1 MNITPADVASAFG
14 TTKATQVK
22 TTKTYNISKV
32 SGQDDRGDR
41 SSGEE
46 HVEKAGNSNSGEF
59 RQSEQLKHLMK
70 VKEDQQRGVV
80 DAIKNEPASVPV
92 HPTHGYIQGQ
102 VLQLLQEQRKHVEE
116 GLEIMTT
123 VEAKEKLRVCHMK
136 FCAVQWGSGEE
147 ERLQTVTVPPHKV
160 RMEKEKWYD
169 SMLAEY
175 KSLTE

>member
-1 MNITPADVASAFG
+1 MIEGIEV
-14 TTKATQVK
+14 
-22 TTKTYNISKV
+22 
-32 SGQDDRGDR
+32 RGR
-41 SSGEE
+41 NMWKKPEIPTR
-46 HVEKAGNSNSGEF
+46 GEF

-80 DAIKNEPASVPV
+80 DAIKNAPASVPV
-92 HPTHGYIQGQ
+92 DPTHGYIQGQ

-116 GLEIMTT
+116 ESEIMTT

-147 ERLQTVTVPPHKV
+147 EQLQTVTVPLHKV

-175 KSLTE
+175 KSLTEEAKAIRRVKRPQIDPEAELVP